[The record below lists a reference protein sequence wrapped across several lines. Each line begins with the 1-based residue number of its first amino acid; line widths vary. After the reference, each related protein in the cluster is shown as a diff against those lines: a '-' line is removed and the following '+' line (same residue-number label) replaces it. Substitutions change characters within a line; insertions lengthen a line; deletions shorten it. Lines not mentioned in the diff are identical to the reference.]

1 MKSTAAFQFA
11 ANFQKAHADSVVIYL
26 DVENA
31 AAAADESNIMS
42 RIETFGID
50 RSKFLYKPLVVH
62 LEQTFDLIESLV
74 GIKKKLED
82 ATGNEYKVLFI
93 WDYN

>member
-1 MKSTAAFQFA
+1 
-11 ANFQKAHADSVVIYL
+11 
-26 DVENA
+26 
-31 AAAADESNIMS
+31 MS

-93 WDYN
+93 WDY